1 MNGHRS
7 KSLEDEKKER
17 RISWGM
23 NGEQERMRAAGK
35 RRFSQELKRRRHTVS
50 GDPKDAR
57 SLLACVLCS
66 HCPDPPWTSSES
78 EYPPPYPNAGPRP
91 SITPLHGAEER
102 PQTTLPLPNPLVTW
116 RGSPIG
122 MGDGCSVAGL
132 SCSTPTPLEG
142 MGMDMHQLLRTP
154 RMHHRAL
161 RVVCP
166 CCMLACLRRRSLN
179 S

>member
-57 SLLACVLCS
+57 
-66 HCPDPPWTSSES
+66 
-78 EYPPPYPNAGPRP
+78 
-91 SITPLHGAEER
+91 
-102 PQTTLPLPNPLVTW
+102 
-116 RGSPIG
+116 
-122 MGDGCSVAGL
+122 
-132 SCSTPTPLEG
+132 
-142 MGMDMHQLLRTP
+142 
-154 RMHHRAL
+154 
-161 RVVCP
+161 
-166 CCMLACLRRRSLN
+166 
-179 S
+179 